1 MQDDLIVDKTSSQ
14 NQHVSKKGNLLI
26 TIASLFIIIAGLKFS
41 QSIVIP
47 VLLSLFITILASP
60 FLFWLR
66 SKKVPDV
73 LSLVLIISLIAA
85 FGTFSVGIIG
95 SSSAEFSTNLPSYE
109 AQLKLKTGVVFD
121 LIESSGFNI
130 DMLQIRS
137 LIKPATVF
145 QFVSSGLNQV
155 GNMLAQFLLILLMV
169 SFMLMETS
177 RLYSKLSKTGSKR
190 PKLYEKT
197 SDKTVSFIQ
206 TLIQKVNRYMFLKT
220 LFSLITAI
228 CVTLFLSVYNI
239 HYPFL
244 WGFLAFLLNFIP
256 NVGSIIAAIPVI
268 LLGFIQYNMTH
279 AIIILCFYLI
289 INTVVGSIIEPK
301 YMGKG
306 LGLSPLFIFISLLFW
321 GWLFGAIGMLLAIP
335 LTMVVKIVLET
346 NPGTQWAASII
357 GSS

>member
-155 GNMLAQFLLILLMV
+155 GNMLAQFLLILL
-169 SFMLMETS
+169 L
-177 RLYSKLSKTGSKR
+177 R
-190 PKLYEKT
+190 
-197 SDKTVSFIQ
+197 D
-206 TLIQKVNRYMFLKT
+206 
-220 LFSLITAI
+220 
-228 CVTLFLSVYNI
+228 
-239 HYPFL
+239 
-244 WGFLAFLLNFIP
+244 
-256 NVGSIIAAIPVI
+256 
-268 LLGFIQYNMTH
+268 
-279 AIIILCFYLI
+279 
-289 INTVVGSIIEPK
+289 
-301 YMGKG
+301 
-306 LGLSPLFIFISLLFW
+306 
-321 GWLFGAIGMLLAIP
+321 
-335 LTMVVKIVLET
+335 
-346 NPGTQWAASII
+346 
-357 GSS
+357 

>member
-1 MQDDLIVDKTSSQ
+1 MLDDLIVDKKI
-14 NQHVSKKGNLLI
+14 NQFHHVSKKGTLLI
-26 TIASLFIIIAGLKFS
+26 TIASLFIIVAGLKFS

-47 VLLSLFITILASP
+47 ILLSLFITILSSP

-73 LSLVLIISLIAA
+73 LSLALIISLIAG
-85 FGTFSVGIIG
+85 FGTFSVGVIG
-95 SSSAEFSTNLPSYE
+95 SSSSEFSTNLPLYE
-109 AQLKLKTGVVFD
+109 AQLKLKMAVVFN

-130 DMLQIRS
+130 DTLKIRS
-137 LIKPATVF
+137 LVNPATVF

-155 GNMLAQFLLILLMV
+155 GAILAQFLLILLMV

-177 RLYSKLSKTGSKR
+177 RLYSKLSTAGSKR
-190 PKLYEKT
+190 PKIYEKT

-206 TLIQKVNRYMFLKT
+206 ILIQKVNRYMFLKT
-220 LFSLITAI
+220 LFSLVTAV
-228 CVTLFLSVYNI
+228 CVTLFLSLYNI

-256 NVGSIIAAIPVI
+256 NVGSVIAAIPVI
-268 LLGFIQYNMTH
+268 LLGFVQYNMTH
-279 AIIILCFYLI
+279 AIIILCFYLV
-289 INTVVGSIIEPK
+289 INTVIGSIIEPK
-301 YMGKG
+301 FMGKG

-346 NPGTQWAASII
+346 NPGTRWAASII